1 MCQYANEDSHTYAYS
16 AANWHIST
24 LMHLTTR
31 CKDKKRGVNCQA
43 IHAAFLFLK
52 DKMSIKNGCYHRNS
66 AYISYI

>member
-43 IHAAFLFLK
+43 IHAPFY
-52 DKMSIKNGCYHRNS
+52 KMLVFRVT
-66 AYISYI
+66 